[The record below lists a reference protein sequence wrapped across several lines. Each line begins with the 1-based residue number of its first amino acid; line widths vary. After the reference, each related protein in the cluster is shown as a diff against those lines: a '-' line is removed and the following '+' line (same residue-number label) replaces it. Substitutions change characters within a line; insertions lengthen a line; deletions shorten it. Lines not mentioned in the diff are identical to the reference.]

1 MSTLV
6 LDKGKKA
13 DLAGPGIE
21 FLLQHFS
28 FSISPAQT
36 DSARLP
42 LGRHAR
48 DGCFGLREGG
58 TPEVAAAVAAESP
71 AAPWAAWA
79 CARCSRTVAAVS
91 RIPIRPKIINAS
103 RAIMSIGIATPRC
116 CADCLSRGWAKL

>member
-42 LGRHAR
+42 LGRHSR
-48 DGCFGLREGG
+48 YGCFGLREGG
-58 TPEVAAAVAAESP
+58 TPEVAAAEAAESP
-71 AAPWAAWA
+71 AAPWAASA
-79 CARCSRTVAAVS
+79 CARCSRTVAAGR
-91 RIPIRPKIINAS
+91 RIPNAPQIRTS
-103 RAIMSIGIATPRC
+103 S
-116 CADCLSRGWAKL
+116 

>member
-42 LGRHAR
+42 LGRHSR
-48 DGCFGLREGG
+48 YGCFGLREGG
-58 TPEVAAAVAAESP
+58 TPEVAAAVAAEAP

-79 CARCSRTVAAVS
+79 APRSSRTVPAVTTL
-91 RIPIRPKIINAS
+91 PITPKIIY
-103 RAIMSIGIATPRC
+103 TT
-116 CADCLSRGWAKL
+116 